1 MAFDVAGARE
11 AGYTDTEIAD
21 HLAEQANFDIKGARK
36 AGYADTDILTHLTG
50 ASQPA
55 WYDKPLFG
63 QKWLGAPKEL
73 VTGTRAVLEGAVAL
87 PGLPYDVVAGAANLA
102 GANLPTTAQ
111 GLGNVLDMAGVPRP
125 PENMTTAAIR
135 GGAGALTGA
144 GAANMLARSA
154 SGLEAG
160 QLTMPQFLSRT
171 FAEQPITQG
180 VAGMTAGAAA
190 ERAKQSGMGPTGQM
204 MSGLA
209 GGVAPVLGAQG
220 LASSGRFLGNEVGKL
235 GRSVWSGT
243 EAGERALTERVVNEL
258 YLRTFGGATP
268 NQLAK
273 QGVTPENIARIEQAA
288 RYAQAG
294 ETGKTIAVL
303 EQDPVLA
310 NFVSQRLK
318 DQETVQATAD
328 AALAQRQQLANPL
341 AGAMD
346 QRQADVLAAER
357 ALADTQQQLATNKT
371 LTEQQRRQIVSNARA
386 ELDAA
391 RQNLASLQSQ
401 AAGAGAQANQLS
413 AGAQRQRAFE
423 AETTFPPQDLEQL
436 GRQTRSAAASAQ
448 GRARRVTR
456 QAYDEADALGAELAP
471 IPAGSV
477 RAAAGNVIGDAGFAA
492 KDVPELAQA
501 LSAIRGRTQRGGF
514 MNLRGVEGEPTMT
527 WQELTSVLRAVNAD
541 MRSVAQNPELRPKL
555 RNLREVKRSVQ
566 GLINSAPEEVI
577 PQQLKDAFAN
587 AETLYRQEYVRRFG
601 TGNEQRNMLLN
612 RNGAPVIA
620 DENIIGTFFKP
631 GGASPARRFL
641 DMLGDNPVALDSME
655 AGIRERFRQDVIK
668 NGAVDS
674 AAYAKF
680 MDKYRA
686 PLAIYE
692 EAGVDLTALRTQGD
706 VARMD
711 ATDLGELGDLSRRAS
726 SLSGRATGAPTGGT
740 ASDVRQ
746 TLNQLETQI
755 PGARAAPGQIQR
767 AKTEAIESLTDRS
780 RAEAARLKSK
790 GAAQTAFVSD
800 VKSEVKTIS
809 DLQAKLN
816 AAPDN
821 PVAAQTMDD
830 VTRAIQDVEKFLSD
844 ESQFDELLA
853 FGSGLPNVLEREIKP
868 ESAKVPLTIIE
879 EILYN
884 NTNKLLTKNLR
895 GPLAAKIGK
904 ELLDSPSLRASLERA
919 AKAAAKRKF
928 RVPLSKQIS
937 AGAAAKGATINALGA
952 GRAP

>member
-1 MAFDVAGARE
+1 MATIEQLSAALVKAHE
-11 AGYTDTEIAD
+11 AGNTEDAQVFAD
-21 HLAEQANFDIKGARK
+21 AIRQLKKQAAP
-36 AGYADTDILTHLTG
+36 
-50 ASQPA
+50 ASEPAPEPAPEPA

-73 VTGTRAVLEGAVAL
+73 VTGTRSVLEGAAAL

-111 GLGNVLDMAGVPRP
+111 GLGNVLDMAGIPRP
-125 PENMTTAAIR
+125 PESMATAAIR

-144 GAANMLARSA
+144 GAANMLARGSA
-154 SGLEAG
+154 GLEAG

-180 VAGMTAGAAA
+180 VAGATAGAAA
-190 ERAKQSGMGPTGQM
+190 EKAKQSGMGPTGQM
-204 MSGLA
+204 AAGLA
-209 GGVAPVLGAQG
+209 GGVTPVLGAQG
-220 LASSGRFLGNEVGKL
+220 LAGMGRFLGNEIGKL

-243 EAGERALTERVVNEL
+243 EAGERALTENVVNEL

-268 NQLAK
+268 DQLIK
-273 QGVTPENIARIEQAA
+273 QGVTPENIARLQQAG

-310 NFVSQRLK
+310 NFVKQRL
-318 DQETVQATAD
+318 AD
-328 AALAQRQQLANPL
+328 EEIVRSTEAADLAQQQQLANQL
-341 AGAMD
+341 AGAKTTLEST
-346 QRQADVLAAER
+346 RGN
-357 ALADTQQQLATNKT
+357 QLAQKQAEAQSA
-371 LTEQQRRQIVSNARA
+371 EQAVGSA
-386 ELDAA
+386 
-391 RQNLASLQSQ
+391 NLRVA
-401 AAGAGAQANQLS
+401 
-413 AGAQRQRAFE
+413 
-423 AETTFPPQDLEQL
+423 TPPQDLEQL
-436 GRQTRSAAASAQ
+436 GRQTRSAAASAE

-456 QAYDEADALGAELAP
+456 EAYDEADALGAELAP

-477 RAAAGNVIGDAGFAA
+477 RAAAENIIGDAGFAA
-492 KDVPELAQA
+492 QDVPELAQA

-577 PQQLKDAFAN
+577 PQQLKDAFTK
-587 AETLYRQEYVRRFG
+587 AETLYRQEYVRRFR
-601 TGNEQRNMLLN
+601 TGNQQRNMLLN

-631 GGASPARRFL
+631 GGATPARRFI

-668 NGAVDS
+668 NNTVDP
-674 AAYAKF
+674 AAYARF

-692 EAGVDLTALRTQGD
+692 KAGIDLSGLRAEGAAG
-706 VARMD
+706 ARAIKQEEGLRAAAQTSRQA
-711 ATDLGELGDLSRRAS
+711 ATDL
-726 SLSGRATGAPTGGT
+726 
-740 ASDVRQ
+740 
-746 TLNQLETQI
+746 ETSI
-755 PGARAAPGQIQR
+755 
-767 AKTEAIESLTDRS
+767 
-780 RAEAARLKSK
+780 
-790 GAAQTAFVSD
+790 
-800 VKSEVKTIS
+800 KSEVKSVS

-816 AAPDN
+816 AAPND
-821 PVAAQTMDD
+821 PVAAKTMDD

-844 ESQFDELLA
+844 ESQFDKLLSY
-853 FGSGLPNVLEREIKP
+853 GQGLPNAMEREIKP

-937 AGAAAKGATINALGA
+937 AGAAAKGATLNALGA